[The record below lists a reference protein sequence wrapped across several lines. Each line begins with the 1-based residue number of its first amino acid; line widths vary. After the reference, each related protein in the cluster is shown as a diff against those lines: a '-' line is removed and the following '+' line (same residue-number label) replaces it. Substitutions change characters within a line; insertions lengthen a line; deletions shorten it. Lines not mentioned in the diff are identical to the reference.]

1 MLRDTGLRQLCLMA
15 TALVGVAWTAK
26 PKSKPRPKPPARASL
41 PFPTNDIQRWGYD
54 DGPADEICCQ
64 TRLVGWTAAGNVAV
78 LSASYGADEERI
90 RYAIELHDPGY
101 LEPEEL
107 FAEEFFLGDDTLPE
121 ACKGIP
127 DPPRCVWKIHQKE
140 IGEILRM
147 NGVNSTDIRMRPPP
161 PFSVRTIV
169 DPLSTKDAPQS
180 VGLTVSDSA
189 GRIVLE
195 MPDTSGQGLHLW
207 PIGTIARNRP
217 QPIRYLVLR
226 LFRRDAPDQ
235 PPNELGVRLMKL
247 GEW

>member
-1 MLRDTGLRQLCLMA
+1 MLRDTSLRHLCLMA

-26 PKSKPRPKPPARASL
+26 PKPKPLVHPPL

-64 TRLVGWTAAGNVAV
+64 TRLIGWTASGNVAV
-78 LSASYGADEERI
+78 LSATYDSDEERF

-107 FAEEFFLGDDTLPE
+107 FSEEFFKGDDTLPE
-121 ACKGIP
+121 TCQGIP
-127 DPPRCVWKIHQKE
+127 DPLRCLWKVHQKQ

-147 NGVNSTDIRMRPPP
+147 NGVNSTEIRMRPPP
-161 PFSVRTIV
+161 PFSVKTIN
-169 DPLSTKDAPQS
+169 DPLSGKDAPQS

-195 MPDTSGQGLHLW
+195 MPDTSGEGLHLW

-217 QPIRYLVLR
+217 RPTRYLVLR
-226 LFRRDAPDQ
+226 LFRKDAPDAASG
-235 PPNELGVRLMKL
+235 ELGVRLLQL
-247 GEW
+247 GGS

>member
-1 MLRDTGLRQLCLMA
+1 MLRDTSLRHLCLMV
-15 TALVGVAWTAK
+15 TALAGVAWSAK
-26 PKSKPRPKPPARASL
+26 PKPKPLVHPPI
-41 PFPTNDIQRWGYD
+41 PFPTNDAQRWGYD

-64 TRLVGWTAAGNVAV
+64 TRLIGWTASGNVAV
-78 LSASYGADEERI
+78 LSASYSSDEERF

-107 FAEEFFLGDDTLPE
+107 FSEETFKGDDTLPE
-121 ACKGIP
+121 SCRNIP
-127 DPPRCVWKIHQKE
+127 DPLRCIWKAHQKE

-147 NGVNSTDIRMRPPP
+147 NGVISTDIRMRPPP
-161 PFSVRTIV
+161 PFSVKTIF
-169 DPLSTKDAPQS
+169 DPLSGKDAPQS

-217 QPIRYLVLR
+217 KPIRYLVLR
-226 LFRRDAPDQ
+226 MFQKDESGAASS
-235 PPNELGVRLMKL
+235 ELGVRLLKL
-247 GEW
+247 GGS